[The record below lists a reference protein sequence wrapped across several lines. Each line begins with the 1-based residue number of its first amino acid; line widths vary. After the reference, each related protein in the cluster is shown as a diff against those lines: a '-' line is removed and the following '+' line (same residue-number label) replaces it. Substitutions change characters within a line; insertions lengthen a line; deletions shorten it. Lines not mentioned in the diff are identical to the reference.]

1 MAKKKELTEEER
13 GNLEAELR
21 ALHSSLSAASSGVGD
36 WKVIKC
42 YEATLKGTSAPYN
55 VEELLAERQQIRDR
69 INEIEALLS

>member
-42 YEATLKGTSAPYN
+42 YEATLKSTPAPYN

>member
-36 WKVIKC
+36 WKVIKS
-42 YEATLKGTSAPYN
+42 YEATLKGIPAPYN

>member
-21 ALHSSLSAASSGVGD
+21 ALHSSLSAASSDVGD

-42 YEATLKGTSAPYN
+42 YEATLKGTPAPYN

>member
-42 YEATLKGTSAPYN
+42 YEATLKGILAPYN

>member
-1 MAKKKELTEEER
+1 MAKKKELTEKER

-42 YEATLKGTSAPYN
+42 YEATLKGIPEPYN